1 MGLPINFIDYSS
13 SFMMARIEA
22 EIYMR
27 IYQYAA
33 EDFRSTFD
41 CNTAHQRIITWQTQS
56 ELSVSNYA
64 AQIAFHIHEAPE
76 GPTSPPIP
84 QAMYQ
89 MVVPALPPLNLTGRI
104 DNIAANFVIPSV
116 TLSYIDLSF
125 RSFNIYMP
133 TFRRGFQIPIAYGPI
148 SLSLKLE

>member
-1 MGLPINFIDYSS
+1 MSLPINFVDYSS

-33 EDFRSTFD
+33 EDFRSTAD
-41 CNTAHQRIITWQTQS
+41 CNYAHDRIITWQSQS
-56 ELSVSNYA
+56 ESATIAYATEVSTHT
-64 AQIAFHIHEAPE
+64 HICPE
-76 GPTSPPIP
+76 GGTSPPLPFSSYMAI
-84 QAMYQ
+84 A
-89 MVVPALPPLNLTGRI
+89 PALPPLNLTGRV
-104 DNIAANFVIPSV
+104 DNIAGNVAVPIP

-125 RSFNIYMP
+125 RGLNVAVPS
-133 TFRRGFQIPIAYGPI
+133 FRRGLQIPIAYGPI